1 MPRHHAFTDFTGSTG
16 STGSTGFMASPGST
30 ASRVSRPACLCGAAA
45 LAALLLGGCYERVV
59 SAPETT
65 RGNTEVY
72 APSRDTQGP
81 SIMNQIM
88 WGDPPKG
95 EDPVAYYRRK
105 NSLGLQQ

>member
-16 STGSTGFMASPGST
+16 FTCFT
-30 ASRVSRPACLCGAAA
+30 ASRASRPACLCGAAA